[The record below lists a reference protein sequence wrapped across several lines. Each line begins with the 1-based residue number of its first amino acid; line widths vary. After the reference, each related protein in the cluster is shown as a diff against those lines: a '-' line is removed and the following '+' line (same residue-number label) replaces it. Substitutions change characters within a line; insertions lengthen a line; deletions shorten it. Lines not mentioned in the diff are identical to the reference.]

1 MDMLVSIVV
10 ELVSKRNVSLPPHL
24 GRANHAAL
32 LRQIGMFD
40 PALSRRLH
48 DLEGAKPFTC
58 SSILGATPRR
68 DEVWVEGGRPYTIR
82 FTGLNAEVSEA
93 IKRCWLETPPDAW
106 VLDDHLFRVNRV
118 LVDGS
123 DGGWSGQSTY
133 TALVDRYLEQPAL
146 AAPRL
151 TFELAS
157 TTAFKSDNV
166 TMPLPLPDLVLGSL
180 ANRWQA
186 FSHAPVRVAMRQFA
200 AQHVAVSWFDLH
212 SQAVDQKNRALRI
225 GATGRVAYQVLN
237 DDYLLTAN
245 ILADFALYAGV
256 GVQTAA
262 GMGQCRRLAPR
273 TQSGEGG

>member
-1 MDMLVSIVV
+1 MLVSIVV
-10 ELVSKRNVSLPPHL
+10 ELVSKRDVSLPPHL

-32 LRQIGMFD
+32 LQQIGTFD
-40 PALSRRLH
+40 PELSKHLH

-58 SSILGATPRR
+58 SSILGVVARR
-68 DEVWVEGGRPYTIR
+68 NELWVEGGRPYTIR
-82 FTGLNAEVSEA
+82 FTGLNAAVGA
-93 IKRCWLETPPDAW
+93 ALMRCWLESPPDTW

-123 DGGWSGQSTY
+123 DGGWSGQTTY
-133 TALVDRYLEQPAL
+133 TALVDRYLQQPSL
-146 AAPRL
+146 GAPRL

-157 TTAFKSDNV
+157 PTAFKSDSV

-186 FSHAPVRVAMRQFA
+186 FSTEPTPLAVRQFA

-212 SQAVDQKNRALRI
+212 SQAVDHKNRALRV
-225 GATGRVAYQVLN
+225 GATGRVAYAVLN
-237 DDYLLTAN
+237 HDYLLTTN

-262 GMGQCRRLAPR
+262 GMGQCRRIGVAH
-273 TQSGEGG
+273 TQRER